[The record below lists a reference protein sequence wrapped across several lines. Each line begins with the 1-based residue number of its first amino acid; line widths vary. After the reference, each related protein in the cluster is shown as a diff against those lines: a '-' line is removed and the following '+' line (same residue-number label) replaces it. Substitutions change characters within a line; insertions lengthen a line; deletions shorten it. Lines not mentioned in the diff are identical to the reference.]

1 MFSKRI
7 ISMLV
12 VLSFISQA
20 LVVVDTDS
28 YSSVVVEDSS
38 ILEEL
43 SEQDGARASPS
54 NLSVPF
60 TDFAG
65 GTGSCSCMGGTTF
78 TNGKIMIFAA
88 DSDNTTYG
96 GYDKDFQLYVTDGT
110 LTGTSMIKEIN
121 EGGIPVSQ
129 FNSGISHTWHNDV
142 LYFALDDGIHG
153 KEFWRTDGTEEG
165 TYLVK
170 DIREGEVG
178 SEPSGFVVWKNHI
191 YFKAMDSTTTGYELW
206 KSDGSE
212 DGTAMLKDIY
222 PGDNWDES
230 SNPGGFKEFKG
241 KLYFSAEDEDHGREL
256 WTTDGTEEGTVLF
269 MDIDSREGSTG
280 FEYSSSPSNFLIFND
295 FMYFSA
301 SNASGKE
308 LWKTDGTI
316 EGTVLVKDIVPGTT
330 GSGIRGIVASNL
342 ATSRSGYGK
351 FAVMDD
357 HFYFQVKTCSS
368 EDCFNLWKSDGTEEG
383 TVAVTSFEEG
393 DDIQIYATY
402 RGGYVVGES
411 KIVFVVEHHEYD
423 EELWITDGTPEG
435 THLVK
440 DINVDDDGDGGND
453 GDSQITR
460 IVAGS
465 GDIFYFSAN
474 PGVVNEDALW
484 RTDGTENGTYEVGS
498 LPIKGISLSGVG
510 HSNSGMTPFGN
521 HLIFSGFVS
530 SAGGACAVGC
540 GEDFWI
546 LHNISSGFSPTPS
559 YTVYTNDEMDPI
571 TFEVPNLQVSYN
583 GNGTAW
589 MVKDV
594 KPGSSSGHP
603 HDLTAVGNMLFFS
616 AFLGDN
622 TDNEELWKSDGTAS
636 GTVLV
641 KDINSGSDSS
651 SPEGLIAVGN
661 TLYFTA
667 DDGTNGR

>member
-7 ISMLV
+7 VSMLV

-28 YSSVVVEDSS
+28 YSSAVVEDSS

-43 SEQDGARASPS
+43 SEQNGARTSPS

-65 GTGSCSCMGGTTF
+65 GTGSCSCMGSTTF

-88 DSDNTTYG
+88 DSDNSTYG
-96 GYDKDFQLYVTDGT
+96 GYDKGLQLYVTDGT
-110 LTGTSMIKEIN
+110 LAGTSMIKEIN
-121 EGGIPVSQ
+121 EGGMPVSQ
-129 FNSGISHTWHNDV
+129 FNSAISHMWHNDV
-142 LYFALDDGIHG
+142 LYFAFDDGIHG

-178 SEPSGFVVWKNHI
+178 SVPSGFVVWENHI
-191 YFKAMDSTTTGYELW
+191 YFSAMDSTTTGYELW
-206 KSDGSE
+206 KSDGTE

-230 SNPGGFKEFKG
+230 SYPADFIEFKG
-241 KLYFSAEDEDHGREL
+241 KLYFSAEDEDHGDEL

-280 FEYSSSPSNFLIFND
+280 FKYGSNPSNFLIFNE
-295 FMYFSA
+295 FLYFSA

-308 LWKTDGTI
+308 LWRTDGTI

-330 GSGIRGIVASNL
+330 GSQIRGMVHKNL
-342 ATSRSGYGK
+342 DTSRPGSTK
-351 FAVMDD
+351 FAVIDD
-357 HFYFQVKTCSS
+357 HFYFQVQLCGSA
-368 EDCFNLWKSDGTEEG
+368 DCVNIWKSDGTEEG

-393 DDIQIYATY
+393 DDIQIIASY
-402 RGGYVVGES
+402 RGGYVLGES
-411 KIVFVVEHHEYD
+411 KIVFVVEHPEYD
-423 EELWITDGTPEG
+423 EELWITDGTLEG

-453 GDSQITR
+453 GDSYITR

-484 RTDGTENGTYEVGS
+484 RTDGTENGTYEVDS
-498 LPIKGISLSGVG
+498 LPINGQTLHKVG
-510 HSNSGMTPFGN
+510 YSNSGMTPFGN
-521 HLIFSGFVS
+521 HLIFSGSVS
-530 SAGGACAVGC
+530 SPGGACGVGC

-546 LHNISSGFSPTPS
+546 LHNISSYSAPKPA
-559 YTVYTNDEMDPI
+559 YTLYTDDVMDPI
-571 TFEVPNLQVSYN
+571 TFDYDESLFQGSIEDPTWTTANLVTTGYGEN
-583 GNGTAW
+583 FHVADIDGDG
-589 MVKDV
+589 
-594 KPGSSSGHP
+594 
-603 HDLTAVGNMLFFS
+603 DL
-616 AFLGDN
+616 D
-622 TDNEELWKSDGTAS
+622 
-636 GTVLV
+636 
-641 KDINSGSDSS
+641 
-651 SPEGLIAVGN
+651 
-661 TLYFTA
+661 
-667 DDGTNGR
+667 